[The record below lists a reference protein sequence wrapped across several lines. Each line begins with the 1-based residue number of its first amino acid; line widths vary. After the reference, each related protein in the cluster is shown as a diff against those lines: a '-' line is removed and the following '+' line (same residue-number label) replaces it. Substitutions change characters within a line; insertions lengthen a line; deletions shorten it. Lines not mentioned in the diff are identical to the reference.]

1 MLLWL
6 EKLSKEAK
14 VYNIW
19 GLVIKLGNLWPKK
32 LIPLLALLG
41 AILGWLRAGRLLL
54 CPLVMPIM
62 GSFLEPRLFPR
73 HQHIYMS
80 WIPTKQ
86 LRGQEFILF
95 GPHSMISYSM
105 EPKFGAKLLVGLLD
119 KLGKFRK
126 NRHNGV
132 ILPFGIILD
141 QILSIGFD
149 LFFLVFNYFLKF
161 FISDQVF

>member
-1 MLLWL
+1 
-6 EKLSKEAK
+6 
-14 VYNIW
+14 
-19 GLVIKLGNLWPKK
+19 
-32 LIPLLALLG
+32 
-41 AILGWLRAGRLLL
+41 
-54 CPLVMPIM
+54 
-62 GSFLEPRLFPR
+62 
-73 HQHIYMS
+73 
-80 WIPTKQ
+80 
-86 LRGQEFILF
+86 
-95 GPHSMISYSM
+95 MISYSM

-141 QILSIGFD
+141 QILSTGFD